1 MKIKLIIYLLILS
14 AKLVAQVPSFL
25 LAKQFTGGTS
35 NFCEGRAIGTDL
47 AGNIYSTGNFY
58 GTVDFDPGIG
68 VFNLT
73 SSSATTEYNIYISK
87 LDPLGNFLWAK
98 KIGNS
103 QWNEAFDIVVDNT
116 GNCFITGNFNGT
128 VDFDPGAGVFNL
140 VDMTGLTYSEYGGD
154 AFVCKLDASGNFVWA
169 KQFGGANT
177 EKGRTIDLDLSGNV
191 YFSGSFEGTTD
202 FDPGVGVFN
211 LTGGLVGSSYNSFI
225 TKLSP
230 LGNYIWAKKL
240 GSDHSI
246 PYSIKISNSNDLYL
260 TGLHT
265 GTVDFDP
272 NVGTF
277 NITTLSPADPNET
290 DAFVLKLDL
299 LGGFI
304 WAKTFSGLGTCI
316 GIDITVDDYGN
327 IYSTGVYNNISDF
340 DPGPSTFN
348 ILAPSTSFQSTYI
361 SKLSSL
367 GNFIWAKKI
376 STTLNSISHALSVDS
391 CNNIIVLGTFNGNGD
406 FDPGVGVYNQ
416 SAVIGIDAFY
426 CKLDPLGVFIWATQI
441 GGIIDGYEDGN
452 ALYIDKN
459 DNIYSTGKFWSASTD
474 FDISSSTFSMNSNNS
489 YAAFVQK
496 LLNTGTC
503 ACPTI
508 TESIS
513 TTSVSC
519 NGLSNGSATVTAIG
533 GTGFTYT
540 WSPIGVSTSVA
551 SGLSAGIYTCN
562 VSNSCGSISSQTF
575 QITEPTAISVTVS
588 PTTSSVCVGSTS
600 TLTAVVSGGS
610 LPYTYAWSS
619 SSITST
625 TTVSPIVT
633 SQYTVYVTDFNLCTS
648 SQTVLLNVFNTP
660 TIGVSNGTICSG
672 ENYTIVPT
680 GGLTY
685 TYSSGTSIV
694 NPLSSTNYTVTGT
707 DINGCIGSST
717 LSVIVNS
724 VTIPV
729 ITSVSPTICI
739 GSTYTL
745 SPTGAVSYTYSSGGN
760 VINPTTTSTYT
771 IYGSNSSTLCP
782 ASGSLVVTVYV
793 VNNPTI
799 SISSSSICSGSMYTL
814 TPTGALSYTYS
825 SGSNIINP
833 LTNTTY
839 TITGVNAFGCEHTTT
854 VSITVLPSPT
864 LTAISDVTITPGDQT
879 SLTAIS
885 NATSYVWNPST
896 NLSCITCSTTI
907 ASPIESTRYCVI
919 GSLGSCTVETC
930 VNVVLDESCKSNIN
944 KTVPT
949 AFSPNG
955 DGVNDMYCLQG
966 WDLCVNSFYIAVYDR
981 WGERVYESTDA
992 NFCWDGYYKG
1002 KLLLPAVFVY
1012 YIKAEGVNIGTV
1024 NKKGNI
1030 TLLK

>member
-1 MKIKLIIYLLILS
+1 MAKKVLSIYLIFFISLFYSQSPAFKWAKAMTGSGFGQGITVTTDINGNVIVGGSFYGTLDFDTGPGISNYTSVGNNDMYLTKHNKFGGLLWTKHFVGSIYNEEVYSVKTDALGNIYATGYFNGTVDFDPGLGVFNLTAPVGYDVFVVKLDPAGNFVFAKAFGGNDIDWGYSIDLDNAGNVYVGGYFQNTVDFDPGVGVFNMTSFGNRDNFICKLDGSGNFIWAKQIGGTSLDELYSINVDVFGNVLATGIFEGTTDFDPSSSVYSLTSFGSIDIFVVKLNS
-14 AKLVAQVPSFL
+14 AGNFIW
-25 LAKQFTGGTS
+25 AKQFGSTEADWGISITSDQLGDVSITGYFRGTS
-35 NFCEGRAIGTDL
+35 
-47 AGNIYSTGNFY
+47 
-58 GTVDFDPGIG
+58 DFDPGIG

-73 SSSATTEYNIYISK
+73 APGVPGVTGDDVFISK
-87 LDPLGNFLWAK
+87 LNSAGNFMWAK
-98 KIGNS
+98 QIGAVGNDRGWS
-103 QWNEAFDIVVDNT
+103 ITTDINNNIYST
-116 GNCFITGNFNGT
+116 GHFLNT
-128 VDFDPGAGVFNL
+128 VDFDP
-140 VDMTGLTYSEYGGD
+140 S
-154 AFVCKLDASGNFVWA
+154 S
-169 KQFGGANT
+169 
-177 EKGRTIDLDLSGNV
+177 S
-191 YFSGSFEGTTD
+191 
-202 FDPGVGVFN
+202 VFN
-211 LTGGLVGSSYNSFI
+211 LT
-225 TKLSP
+225 
-230 LGNYIWAKKL
+230 AA
-240 GSDHSI
+240 GSDH
-246 PYSIKISNSNDLYL
+246 DLYINKFDASGSFIWARRIGSTDYEIGL
-260 TGLHT
+260 SITTHFDCDSLHIYTTGEFNN
-265 GTVDFDP
+265 TVDFDQ
-272 NVGTF
+272 
-277 NITTLSPADPNET
+277 
-290 DAFVLKLDL
+290 
-299 LGGFI
+299 
-304 WAKTFSGLGTCI
+304 
-316 GIDITVDDYGN
+316 DI
-327 IYSTGVYNNISDF
+327 GVYNIVNINDAPF
-340 DPGPSTFN
+340 IHKMST
-348 ILAPSTSFQSTYI
+348 IE
-361 SKLSSL
+361 SSL
-367 GNFIWAKKI
+367 
-376 STTLNSISHALSVDS
+376 SMSISV
-391 CNNIIVLGTFNGNGD
+391 
-406 FDPGVGVYNQ
+406 
-416 SAVIGIDAFY
+416 
-426 CKLDPLGVFIWATQI
+426 
-441 GGIIDGYEDGN
+441 
-452 ALYIDKN
+452 
-459 DNIYSTGKFWSASTD
+459 
-474 FDISSSTFSMNSNNS
+474 
-489 YAAFVQK
+489 
-496 LLNTGTC
+496 
-503 ACPTI
+503 
-508 TESIS
+508 S

-519 NGLSNGSATVTAIG
+519 NGLSNGSGTVSAIG

-540 WSPIGVSTSVA
+540 WSPIGGSTSVA
-551 SGLSAGIYTCN
+551 SGLSAGIYTCH

-588 PTTSSVCVGSTS
+588 PTTSGVCAGSTS
-600 TLTAVVSGGS
+600 TLTAVVSGGT
-610 LPYTYAWSS
+610 LPYTYTWSS
-619 SSITST
+619 SSLTST

-633 SQYTVYVTDFNLCTS
+633 SQYTVNVTDFNLCTS

-672 ENYTIVPT
+672 ETYTILPT

-694 NPLSSTNYTVTGT
+694 NPLSSTNYTVIGT

-724 VTIPV
+724 VTVPV
-729 ITSVSPTICI
+729 IVSASPTICI

-885 NATSYVWNPST
+885 NATGYVWSPST
-896 NLSCITCSTTI
+896 NLSCNTCSTTI
-907 ASPIESTRYCVI
+907 ASPTESTRYCVI

-930 VNVVLDESCKSNIN
+930 VDVVLDESCKSNIN

-981 WGERVYESTDA
+981 WGERVYESTDT